1 MEKNEK
7 RFPSGQD
14 SLLNGPFELGM
25 GKIILGI
32 SAYYH
37 DSAAAIIVDGQIMA
51 AAQEERFTR
60 DKHTSVFPV
69 QSIRYCLEAVNCQ
82 LSELDAIAF
91 YDKPLLKFERLLQ
104 TYYAFAPRGL
114 LSFLKAMPVWMDEKL
129 FLRNRIYK
137 ELKLLGAFD
146 QKQVKLLFPE
156 HHLSHAASAFYPS
169 TFERAAILT
178 LDGVGEW
185 STASIALGEGAQIKL
200 IKQMNFPHSLGLL
213 YSAFTYFL
221 GFRVNS
227 GEYKVMGLAPYG
239 NVGSEQVQRYVALI
253 KRHLVDIKADGS
265 IWLDQSYF
273 NYSTGLRM
281 VRVRK
286 WERLLGFPK
295 RKPES
300 EIRQEHKDL
309 ALAIQQLT
317 EEIVLRMAATAK
329 KETGASRLCLAGGVA
344 LNGVANGKLLHSG
357 LFDDVFVQA
366 AAGDAG
372 GALGA
377 ALAVN
382 YLYFNEVRGPA
393 SSDDLMQ
400 GAYLGPAF
408 SERDFPK
415 KQMLATAVA
424 GYYEDFTELVDFI
437 AEQIAKG
444 KIIGWF
450 QGRMEYGPRALGNR
464 SILADPRR
472 KDMQEQLN
480 RKVKRREGFRP
491 FAPAVLEEQASEYF
505 VLDRSSP
512 YMSFV
517 VPLQEK
523 YRGDFPAITHVDY
536 SARVQ
541 TVSDRANP
549 RFSAL
554 LKAFAKKTAC
564 PMLVNTSFNLR
575 GEPIVAS
582 PADAYRCFMETEI
595 DFLVIGDY
603 VYDKKEQQREKT

>member
-1 MEKNEK
+1 
-7 RFPSGQD
+7 
-14 SLLNGPFELGM
+14 
-25 GKIILGI
+25 
-32 SAYYH
+32 
-37 DSAAAIIVDGQIMA
+37 
-51 AAQEERFTR
+51 
-60 DKHTSVFPV
+60 
-69 QSIRYCLEAVNCQ
+69 
-82 LSELDAIAF
+82 
-91 YDKPLLKFERLLQ
+91 
-104 TYYAFAPRGL
+104 
-114 LSFLKAMPVWMDEKL
+114 MDEKL

>member
-1 MEKNEK
+1 
-7 RFPSGQD
+7 
-14 SLLNGPFELGM
+14 LNGPFELGM

-541 TVSDRANP
+541 TVSDRTNP

>member
-1 MEKNEK
+1 
-7 RFPSGQD
+7 
-14 SLLNGPFELGM
+14 M

-541 TVSDRANP
+541 TVSDRTNP

>member
-1 MEKNEK
+1 
-7 RFPSGQD
+7 
-14 SLLNGPFELGM
+14 M

-60 DKHTSVFPV
+60 DKHSSVFPA
-69 QSIRYCLEAVNCQ
+69 QSIRYCLEAANCQ

-114 LSFLKAMPVWMDEKL
+114 WSFLKAMPVWMDEKL
-129 FLRNRIYK
+129 FLRNRIYQ
-137 ELKLLGAFD
+137 ELKLLGTFD

-178 LDGVGEW
+178 IDGVGEW
-185 STASIALGEGAQIKL
+185 STASIALGEGARIKL

-239 NVGSEQVQRYVALI
+239 KVDSEQVQYYVALI

-265 IWLDQSYF
+265 IWLDQSWF

-286 WERLLGFPK
+286 WERLFGMPK

-300 EIRQEHKDL
+300 DIRQEHKDL

-317 EEIVLRMAATAK
+317 EEIVLRMATTAK

-344 LNGVANGKLLHSG
+344 LNGVANGKLLRSG
-357 LFDDVFVQA
+357 LFDEIYVQA

-382 YLYFNEVRGPA
+382 YLYFNEVRSLA

-408 SERDFPK
+408 PEREIQK
-415 KQMLATAVA
+415 SHRLAGAVSRH
-424 GYYEDFTELVDFI
+424 YEDFTVLVDFI
-437 AEQIAKG
+437 AEQLAEG

-472 KDMQEQLN
+472 RDMQEQLN

-491 FAPAVLEEQASEYF
+491 FAPAVLEERANEYF

-517 VPLQEK
+517 VPLREK
-523 YRGDFPAITHVDY
+523 YRADFPAITHVDY

-541 TVSDRANP
+541 TVSNRTNS
-549 RFSAL
+549 RFTAL
-554 LKAFAKKTAC
+554 LRAFAQKTAC

-603 VYDKKEQQREKT
+603 VYDKKEQRREKTQ